1 MAERTWLSWSSG
13 KDSAWALHVLRANPA
28 FEVVGLLT
36 TITECFDRVAMHGV
50 RRELLE
56 RQADAA
62 GLPLR
67 TVALPYPC
75 PNERYEAAMRGA
87 VAELRSEGVARLA
100 FGDLFLEDVRRYRE
114 RLLAGSG
121 VTPVF
126 PLWKRDT
133 RALAGQMTREGLRAR
148 IVCVDPARAP
158 DAWAGALFDEAFV
171 RALPEGV
178 DPCAENGEFH
188 TFAFAGPM
196 FAQPVAVRTGK
207 VVRRDGFLF
216 ADLLPEQGGCGAMVS

>member
-56 RQADAA
+56 RQAHAV
-62 GLPLR
+62 GLQLR

-75 PNERYEAAMRGA
+75 ANERYEAAMRAA

-148 IVCVDPARAP
+148 IVCVDPARVP

-196 FAQPVAVRTGK
+196 FARPVAVRTGE

-216 ADLLPEQGGCGAMVS
+216 ADLLPE

>member
-1 MAERTWLSWSSG
+1 MSAPGPRAGRPPRAAERTWLSWSSG

-36 TITECFDRVAMHGV
+36 TTTECFDRVAM
-50 RRELLE
+50 R
-56 RQADAA
+56 A
-62 GLPLR
+62 
-67 TVALPYPC
+67 
-75 PNERYEAAMRGA
+75 A

-133 RALAGQMTREGLRAR
+133 RALARQMTREGLRAR

-196 FAQPVAVRTGK
+196 FARPVAVRTGE

-216 ADLLPEQGGCGAMVS
+216 ADLLPE